1 MVFEQGVVFARMAIA
16 CVVCVA
22 GMLFVRL
29 VLRTRAGL
37 HLRNRPPKAPFPW
50 LAVHKNASS
59 AVSLA
64 HPRDYGAFEY
74 VYPFATDSMDVCKC
88 RPLSIVTIAET
99 FLLFESEYD
108 DAFAQRGLTRLR
120 LALSVTSWHPS
131 QSEMS
136 SDQLDAVRILLNH
149 LTK

>member
-22 GMLFVRL
+22 GLMFVRM
-29 VLRTRAGL
+29 VLRTPAGL

-74 VYPFATDSMDVCKC
+74 VYPFASDSMDVCKC

-99 FLLFESEYD
+99 FSLIEPEFD
-108 DAFAQRGLTRLR
+108 DGFAQRGPTRLR
-120 LALSVTSWHPS
+120 LALSVTSWPLC

-136 SDQLDAVRILLNH
+136 SDQLDAVRMLLIH

>member
-22 GMLFVRL
+22 GMMFVRL
-29 VLRTRAGL
+29 VLRTPAGL
-37 HLRNRPPKAPFPW
+37 HLRNRPPEAPFPW
-50 LAVHKNASS
+50 LAAHKNASS

-88 RPLSIVTIAET
+88 RPLSIVTIAES
-99 FLLFESEYD
+99 F
-108 DAFAQRGLTRLR
+108 FA
-120 LALSVTSWHPS
+120 V
-131 QSEMS
+131 
-136 SDQLDAVRILLNH
+136 
-149 LTK
+149 

>member
-1 MVFEQGVVFARMAIA
+1 MVFGQGVVVARMAIA

-22 GMLFVRL
+22 GMMFVRL
-29 VLRTRAGL
+29 VLRTPAGL

-99 FLLFESEYD
+99 FSLIEPEFD
-108 DAFAQRGLTRLR
+108 DAFAQRGPTRLR
-120 LALSVTSWHPS
+120 LPLSVTTWHVS
-131 QSEMS
+131 IRN
-136 SDQLDAVRILLNH
+136 QL
-149 LTK
+149 

>member
-29 VLRTRAGL
+29 VLRTPAGL

-50 LAVHKNASS
+50 LAAHKNASS
-59 AVSLA
+59 AVSHV

-99 FLLFESEYD
+99 FSLIEPEFD
-108 DAFAQRGLTRLR
+108 DAFAQRGPTRLR
-120 LALSVTSWHPS
+120 LPLSVTTWHVS
-131 QSEMS
+131 IRN
-136 SDQLDAVRILLNH
+136 QL
-149 LTK
+149 

>member
-1 MVFEQGVVFARMAIA
+1 MVFGQGVVFARMAIA
-16 CVVCVA
+16 CVVCAA
-22 GMLFVRL
+22 GMMFVRL
-29 VLRTRAGL
+29 VLRKRAGL

-50 LAVHKNASS
+50 LAAHKNASS

-99 FLLFESEYD
+99 FLLFESEFG
-108 DAFAQRGLTRLR
+108 DAFVQRRPTRLR
-120 LALSVTSWHPS
+120 LVLSVTMFYIS
-131 QSEMS
+131 
-136 SDQLDAVRILLNH
+136 VRNEL
-149 LTK
+149 

>member
-16 CVVCVA
+16 CGVCIA
-22 GMLFVRL
+22 WMMFVWL
-29 VLRTRAGL
+29 VLRTPAGL

-99 FLLFESEYD
+99 FSLIEPEFD
-108 DAFAQRGLTRLR
+108 DAFAQRGPTRLR
-120 LALSVTSWHPS
+120 PALSVTSWHPS

-136 SDQLDAVRILLNH
+136 SDQLDAVRMLSIH
-149 LTK
+149 

>member
-29 VLRTRAGL
+29 VLRKRAGL

-108 DAFAQRGLTRLR
+108 DAFAHRRLTRLR
-120 LALSVTSWHPS
+120 LALSVTMFSYVSP
-131 QSEMS
+131 
-136 SDQLDAVRILLNH
+136 
-149 LTK
+149 K

>member
-22 GMLFVRL
+22 GMMFVRP
-29 VLRTRAGL
+29 VLRTPAGL

-74 VYPFATDSMDVCKC
+74 VYPFATDSIDVCKC

-99 FLLFESEYD
+99 FSLIEPEFD
-108 DAFAQRGLTRLR
+108 DAVAQRGPTRLR
-120 LALSVTSWHPS
+120 LPLSVTTWHVS
-131 QSEMS
+131 IRN
-136 SDQLDAVRILLNH
+136 QL
-149 LTK
+149 

>member
-1 MVFEQGVVFARMAIA
+1 MFEQGIVFARMAIA

-22 GMLFVRL
+22 WMMFVRL
-29 VLRTRAGL
+29 VLCTPAGL

-50 LAVHKNASS
+50 LAAHKNASS

-99 FLLFESEYD
+99 FSLIEPEFD

-120 LALSVTSWHPS
+120 LALSVTMFP
-131 QSEMS
+131 MS
-136 SDQLDAVRILLNH
+136 VRNEL
-149 LTK
+149 

>member
-1 MVFEQGVVFARMAIA
+1 MVFGQGVVFARMAIA

-22 GMLFVRL
+22 VMMFVRL
-29 VLRTRAGL
+29 VLRTPAGL

-99 FLLFESEYD
+99 FSLIEPEFDY
-108 DAFAQRGLTRLR
+108 AFAQRRPTRLR
-120 LALSVTSWHPS
+120 LALSVTMFPVS
-131 QSEMS
+131 
-136 SDQLDAVRILLNH
+136 VRNEL
-149 LTK
+149 